1 MVPVTSFRHVSG
13 KLLCSEVAKVDAK
26 LAEFK
31 NQLSTTGGTL
41 ASDGWSNI
49 QNHPVIN
56 CLLVT
61 GDGAMFIDAVDTSGE
76 VKDSAFIADE
86 LARNIHS
93 VGADNIVQV
102 VTYSASNCVRAR
114 KLLQQ
119 HFKGIVFSPC
129 TAHCLDLALKDIG
142 KLSWTSNII
151 TEGRAV
157 VKFIT
162 NHHNFTSHLPF
173 SVSILNW
180 NCLNLV
186 TLGLLLS
193 S

>member
-49 QNHPVIN
+49 QNRPVIN

-93 VGADNIVQV
+93 VDADNIVQV
-102 VTYSASNCVRAR
+102 VTDSVGAR

-119 HFKGIVFSPC
+119 RFKGIVFSPC
-129 TAHCLDLALKDIG
+129 TAHCLDLALEDIG
-142 KLSWTSNII
+142 KLRWTSNII

-162 NHHNFTSHLPF
+162 NHHKSLAIFRQHFVDN
-173 SVSILNW
+173 
-180 NCLNLV
+180 
-186 TLGLLLS
+186 
-193 S
+193 